1 MKKNLEKIYRKSKR
15 AIAVLLAFNLCAGL
29 IAVPDFAGREAFSL
43 TSYADN
49 RSAVVNSDRLNVRSG
64 PGTSNSKVA
73 TLNAGTAVTVT
84 GETTGS
90 DGYVWYKISWSG
102 GSGYA
107 RYDYIS
113 VTQVY
118 AASDAAFEQ
127 QLNAQG
133 FPESYK
139 NGLRGLHQKY
149 PNWTFTA
156 QKTGLDWNTVI
167 SEESK
172 IGRNLVA
179 NTSISSW
186 KSIETGAFDWA
197 NNYWPGFDGATWV
210 QSSKQL
216 IEYYMDPR
224 NFLSEPY
231 IFQFEL
237 QTYDAS
243 KQTKA
248 GLEKLVAGTFLAGDA
263 VVPIEGSVIEGG
275 TVIEGSVA
283 NLSQGTGSSSSSGT
297 SGSAAGPGG
306 SSSSTNVIG
315 PGTSSGPGRSS
326 GSGSSG
332 STAVIMAPG
341 VTADNKIS
349 LGFAALGELAGNI
362 TAYANWQHDS
372 AGKWVYYD
380 SSTGSNLNNGWNWLD
395 GNNDGTAECYYFY
408 SDGSL
413 AVSTEVEGYKVDAD
427 GKWIDDN
434 GNIQTKSV
442 STSSAA
448 AAQLKKVPYVD
459 IIMKA
464 ASESGVSPYVLAS
477 AILQEQGKGTSDLI
491 SGTNSSYPGYYN
503 YFNNG
508 AYAHD
513 GMTAV
518 QAGLKYASESGTGG
532 RPWNTIEKAIIGG
545 AKLYGANYVSNGQDT
560 FYLKK
565 FNVQGSNKYNHQFMT
580 HVLAAASEGAKV
592 ANAYTS
598 DMKQTALSFKI
609 PVYENMPESTTLPS
623 GDGNP
628 NNKLKSLTVDGC
640 VITPTFNM
648 DTESYTLIVDGS
660 FANVNINAVTID
672 SGATVTGAGNVALN
686 VGNNDISIVVKAANG
701 SERTYKL
708 SITRRDN
715 VAVTDTSGTT
725 DSSSSGSGPGVIVS
739 SGISSGPG
747 AVSSGGVIGPGSTGT
762 AATTSGTAQ
771 DGQTAESTT
780 TVTADGVII
789 GAGPAG

>member
-1 MKKNLEKIYRKSKR
+1 MKKNIQTIYKGTKK
-15 AIAVLLAFNLCAGL
+15 ALALMLSLSLCTGL
-29 IAVPDFAGREAFSL
+29 IAVPEFAGSSQL
-43 TSYADN
+43 TLISYADS
-49 RSAVVNSDRLNVRSG
+49 RSAVINTDRVNVRSG

-73 TLNAGTAVTVT
+73 TLTAGTAVTVT
-84 GETTGS
+84 GETKGS
-90 DGYVWYKISWSG
+90 DGYTWYSISWNG

-107 RYDYIS
+107 RYDYVA

-127 QLNAQG
+127 QLSAQG

-167 SEESK
+167 TEESK

-179 NTSISSW
+179 STSISSW

-210 QSSKQL
+210 QSSKSL

-224 NFLSEPY
+224 NFLSDPY
-231 IFQFEL
+231 IFQFEV

-248 GLEKLVAGTFLAGDA
+248 GLEKLVAGTFLEGDA
-263 VVPIEGSVIEGG
+263 IVPIEGSVIDGG
-275 TVIEGSVA
+275 TVIEGGVA
-283 NLSQGTGSSSSSGT
+283 NLSGGTGSSTVSTSSSST
-297 SGSAAGPGG
+297 AAGPGG
-306 SSSSTNVIG
+306 SSSTSTNVIG
-315 PGTSSGPGRSS
+315 PGTTLGPGSTSS
-326 GSGSSG
+326 SS
-332 STAVIMAPG
+332 STSSSAVITAPG
-341 VTADNKIS
+341 VTADNKLS
-349 LGFAALGELAGNI
+349 SGFAALGELAGNI
-362 TAYANWQHDS
+362 TAYANWQTDA

-380 SSTGSNLNNGWNWLD
+380 ASSGGNLNNGWNWLD
-395 GNNDGTAECYYFY
+395 GNNDGIAECYYFY

-413 AVSTEVEGYKVDAD
+413 AVSTMVDGYKVDAD

-442 STSSAA
+442 SSSSTPSAA
-448 AAQLKKVPYVD
+448 PQLKKVPYVD

-464 ASESGVSPYVLAS
+464 ASESGVSPYVLAA

-491 SGTNSSYPGYYN
+491 SGTNNTYPGYYN
-503 YFNNG
+503 FFNTG

-513 GMTAV
+513 GLTAV
-518 QAGLKYASESGTGG
+518 QAGLKYASESGTGD

-545 AKLYGANYVSNGQDT
+545 AKMYGANYVNNGQDT

-580 HVLAAASEGAKV
+580 HVIAAASEGAKV
-592 ANAYTS
+592 SNAYTS
-598 DMKQTALSFKI
+598 DMKQTTLTFKI

-628 NNKLKSLTVDGC
+628 NNKLKSLSVDGY

-660 FANVNINAVTID
+660 SANVNINAVTID
-672 SGATVTGAGNVALN
+672 SGAAVTGAGNVALN
-686 VGNNDISIVVKAANG
+686 VGNNDVNVVVKAANG

-715 VAVTDTSGTT
+715 ITATDTTDSTASSTVTNGPGAIISGTT
-725 DSSSSGSGPGVIVS
+725 T
-739 SGISSGPG
+739 GPG
-747 AVSSGGVIGPGSTGT
+747 ATGSSSVIGPGST
-762 AATTSGTAQ
+762 ASATVSGT
-771 DGQTAESTT
+771 QTTESTT
-780 TVTADGVII
+780 SVTADGVII

>member
-1 MKKNLEKIYRKSKR
+1 MALM
-15 AIAVLLAFNLCAGL
+15 LTLCLCTGL
-29 IAVPDFAGREAFSL
+29 VAVPEVKGLRTDAFTL
-43 TSYADN
+43 TSYADS
-49 RSAVVNSDRLNVRSG
+49 RSAVINADRVNVRSG

-73 TLNAGTAVTVT
+73 TLTAGTAVTVT

-90 DGYVWYKISWSG
+90 DGYVWYQISWNG

-127 QLNAQG
+127 LMNEQG

-167 SEESK
+167 AEESK
-172 IGRNLVA
+172 IGRSLVA
-179 NTSISSW
+179 DTSISSW

-210 QSSKQL
+210 QASKSL

-231 IFQFEL
+231 IYQFEI
-237 QTYDAS
+237 QTYDPS
-243 KQTKA
+243 KQTRA

-263 VVPIEGSVIEGG
+263 IVPIQGSVIEGG

-283 NLSQGTGSSSSSGT
+283 NLSTGTGSSTGTSSSGSS

-306 SSSSTNVIG
+306 SSSTSVIG
-315 PGTSSGPGRSS
+315 PGTTLGPGSTSS
-326 GSGSSG
+326 GSSSSG
-332 STAVIMAPG
+332 STSVIVGPG
-341 VTADNKIS
+341 VTASNKTSS
-349 LGFAALGELAGNI
+349 LMTAIGDFAGAVSGNI
-362 TAYANWQHDS
+362 TAYANWQQDG

-380 SSTGSNLNNGWNWLD
+380 TASGSNLNNGWNWLD
-395 GNNDGTAECYYFY
+395 GNNDGIAECYYFY

-413 AVSTEVEGYKVDAD
+413 AVSTVVDGYKVDAD
-427 GKWIDDN
+427 GKWTDDN

-442 STSSAA
+442 STDGSSSTAT
-448 AAQLKKVPYVD
+448 AQLKKVPYVD

-491 SGTNSSYPGYYN
+491 SGKNSTYPGYYN
-503 YFNNG
+503 YFNTG

-518 QAGLKYASESGTGG
+518 QAGLKYASESGTGD

-545 AKLYGANYVSNGQDT
+545 AKMYGANYVNNGQDT

-565 FNVQGSNKYNHQFMT
+565 FNVQGTNKYNHQFMT
-580 HVLAAASEGAKV
+580 HVIAAASEGAKV

-598 DMKQTALSFKI
+598 DMKQTTLTFKI
-609 PVYENMPESTTLPS
+609 PVYDNMPESTSLPS

-628 NNKLKSLTVDGC
+628 NNKLKSLSVDGY

-660 FANVNINAVTID
+660 SANVNINAVTID
-672 SGATVTGAGNVALN
+672 SGASVTGAGNVALN
-686 VGNNDISIVVKAANG
+686 VGNNDISVVVKAANG

-715 VAVTDTSGTT
+715 VTADTLGTTTSGSTDTSQAA
-725 DSSSSGSGPGVIVS
+725 GPGVITSGSSAAGPGVS
-739 SGISSGPG
+739 SN
-747 AVSSGGVIGPGSTGT
+747 
-762 AATTSGTAQ
+762 TT
-771 DGQTAESTT
+771 ESTT
-780 TVTADGVII
+780 SVTADGVII

>member
-1 MKKNLEKIYRKSKR
+1 MKKNIQTIYKGTKK
-15 AIAVLLAFNLCAGL
+15 ALALMLSLSLCTGL
-29 IAVPDFAGREAFSL
+29 IAVPEFAGSSQL
-43 TSYADN
+43 TLISYADS
-49 RSAVVNSDRLNVRSG
+49 RSAVINTDRVNVRSG

-73 TLNAGTAVTVT
+73 TLTAGTAVTVT
-84 GETTGS
+84 GETKGS
-90 DGYVWYKISWSG
+90 DGYTWYSISWNG

-107 RYDYIS
+107 RYDYVA

-127 QLNAQG
+127 QLSAQG

-167 SEESK
+167 TEESK

-179 NTSISSW
+179 STSISSW

-210 QSSKQL
+210 QSSKSL

-224 NFLSEPY
+224 NFLSDPY
-231 IFQFEL
+231 IFQFEV

-248 GLEKLVAGTFLAGDA
+248 GLEKLVAGTFLEGDA
-263 VVPIEGSVIEGG
+263 IVPIEGSVIDGG

-283 NLSQGTGSSSSSGT
+283 NLSGGTGSSTVSTSSSST
-297 SGSAAGPGG
+297 AAGPGG
-306 SSSSTNVIG
+306 SSSTSTNVIG
-315 PGTSSGPGRSS
+315 PGTTLGPGSTSS
-326 GSGSSG
+326 SS
-332 STAVIMAPG
+332 STSSSAVITAPG
-341 VTADNKIS
+341 VTADNKLS
-349 LGFAALGELAGNI
+349 SGFAALGELAGNI
-362 TAYANWQHDS
+362 TAYANWQTDA

-380 SSTGSNLNNGWNWLD
+380 ASSGGNLNNGWNWLD

-413 AVSTEVEGYKVDAD
+413 AVSTVVDGYKVDAD

-442 STSSAA
+442 SSSSTPSAA
-448 AAQLKKVPYVD
+448 PQLKKVPYVD

-464 ASESGVSPYVLAS
+464 ASESGVSPYVLAA

-491 SGTNSSYPGYYN
+491 SGTNSTYPGYYN
-503 YFNNG
+503 FFNTG

-513 GMTAV
+513 GLTAV
-518 QAGLKYASESGTGG
+518 QAGLKYASESGTGD

-545 AKLYGANYVSNGQDT
+545 AKMYGANYVNNGQDT

-580 HVLAAASEGAKV
+580 HVIAAASEGAKV
-592 ANAYTS
+592 SNAYTS
-598 DMKQTALSFKI
+598 DMKQTTLTFKI

-628 NNKLKSLTVDGC
+628 NNKLKSLSVDGY

-660 FANVNINAVTID
+660 SANVNINAVTID
-672 SGATVTGAGNVALN
+672 SGAAVTGAGNVALN
-686 VGNNDISIVVKAANG
+686 VGNNDVNVVVKAANG

-715 VAVTDTSGTT
+715 ITATDTTDSTASSTVTNGPGAIISGTT
-725 DSSSSGSGPGVIVS
+725 T
-739 SGISSGPG
+739 GPG
-747 AVSSGGVIGPGSTGT
+747 ATGSSSVIGPGST
-762 AATTSGTAQ
+762 ASATVSGT
-771 DGQTAESTT
+771 QTTESTT
-780 TVTADGVII
+780 SVTADGVII

>member
-1 MKKNLEKIYRKSKR
+1 MKKNIQTIYKGTKK
-15 AIAVLLAFNLCAGL
+15 ALALMLSLSLCTGL
-29 IAVPDFAGREAFSL
+29 IAVPEFAGRSQLTL
-43 TSYADN
+43 TSYADS
-49 RSAVVNSDRLNVRSG
+49 RTAVINSDRVNVRSG

-73 TLNAGTAVTVT
+73 TLTAGTAVTVT
-84 GETTGS
+84 GETQGS
-90 DGYVWYKISWSG
+90 DGYVWYKISWNG

-107 RYDYIS
+107 RYDYIAI
-113 VTQVY
+113 TQVY

-127 QLNAQG
+127 QLSSQG

-139 NGLRGLHQKY
+139 NGLRGLHLKY

-167 SEESK
+167 TEESK

-179 NTSISSW
+179 STSISSW

-210 QSSKQL
+210 QSSKSL

-231 IFQFEL
+231 IFQFEI
-237 QTYDAS
+237 QTYDSS

-283 NLSQGTGSSSSSGT
+283 NISGATGSSQTSSVSA
-297 SGSAAGPGG
+297 SSAAGPGG
-306 SSSSTNVIG
+306 SSSSSTNVIG
-315 PGTSSGPGRSS
+315 PGTTLGPGSTS
-326 GSGSSG
+326 SSG
-332 STAVIMAPG
+332 STSVISGPG

-349 LGFAALGELAGNI
+349 SGFAVLSELAGNI
-362 TAYANWQHDS
+362 TAYANWQKDA

-380 SSTGSNLNNGWNWLD
+380 ASSGSNLNNGWNWLD
-395 GNNDGTAECYYFY
+395 GNNDGIAECYYFY

-413 AVSTEVEGYKVDAD
+413 AVSTEVDGYKVDAD

-434 GNIQTKSV
+434 GNIQTKSMSSD
-442 STSSAA
+442 STTPSAA
-448 AAQLKKVPYVD
+448 PQLKKVPYVD

-464 ASESGVSPYVLAS
+464 ASESGVSPYVLAA

-491 SGTNSSYPGYYN
+491 SGTNSTYPGYYN
-503 YFNNG
+503 FFNTG

-513 GMTAV
+513 GLTAV
-518 QAGLKYASESGTGG
+518 QAGLKYASESGTGD

-545 AKLYGANYVSNGQDT
+545 AKMYGANYVNNGQDT

-580 HVLAAASEGAKV
+580 HILAAASEGAKV
-592 ANAYTS
+592 SNAYTS
-598 DMKQTALSFKI
+598 DMKQTTLCFKI
-609 PVYENMPESTTLPS
+609 PVYENMPDSTTLPT

-628 NNKLKSLTVDGC
+628 NNKLKSLSVDGY

-660 FANVNINAVTID
+660 SANVNINAVTID

-715 VAVTDTSGTT
+715 VIATDTA
-725 DSSSSGSGPGVIVS
+725 DSTGSQTLTSGPGVIS
-739 SGISSGPG
+739 SEASSGPG
-747 AVSSGGVIGPGSTGT
+747 VISSTSTIGPGSTVNT
-762 AATTSGTAQ
+762 AAQSSQTT
-771 DGQTAESTT
+771 ESTT
-780 TVTADGVII
+780 SVTADGVII